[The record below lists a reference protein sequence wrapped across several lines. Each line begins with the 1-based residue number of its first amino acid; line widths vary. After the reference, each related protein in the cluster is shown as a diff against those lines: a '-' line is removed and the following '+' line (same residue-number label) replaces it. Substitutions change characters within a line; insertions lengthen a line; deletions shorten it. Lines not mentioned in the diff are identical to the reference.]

1 MRTILPILA
10 GIAGILVF
18 PATGAGQAQPFERLP
33 PERLDARSPS
43 ALVEGQPGRM
53 RVRSTTCRNLP
64 AAQTRRRIVD
74 VAAQEW
80 GFFGF
85 SIVDYTVDAPR
96 GARRY
101 RWWRRRVDPREGAR
115 TASTIAGYWAATPRG
130 TWMIDRQNG
139 RWNGSDG
146 IAARWR
152 DPWSAAFVSWVMCE
166 GGLGSGDQFQ
176 RSIAHHVYVD
186 QAIRARDADSS
197 PAAFTAYDV
206 GASEVEPGDL
216 LCSSRRRSYTS
227 IAQRRRHLGVGAR
240 MHCDIVVKVEP
251 GRDRILAIGGNVRGT
266 VSLKLLPAV
275 SRGGHL
281 VPTRS
286 LFAHLKLQ
294 ADPIED
300 DALDKSPTLEAV
312 RSTDGVE
319 PPAQLASPATSTPGS
334 NPLRR

>member
-1 MRTILPILA
+1 MRANLLA
-10 GIAGILVF
+10 VVGTAALLASV
-18 PATGAGQAQPFERLP
+18 AVARGQSEPFERLP
-33 PERLDARSPS
+33 AEQFDANPPS
-43 ALVEGQPGRM
+43 ALVAGPPGHM
-53 RVRSTTCRNLP
+53 RVRSTDCRDLP
-64 AAQTRRRIVD
+64 TAETRRRIVD

-85 SIVDYTVDAPR
+85 SIADYTVSAPR

-101 RWWRRRVDPREGAR
+101 RWWRRRGDPREGAR

-146 IAARWR
+146 LAARWR
-152 DPWSAAFVSWVMCE
+152 DPWSAAFISWVMCE
-166 GGLGSGDQFQ
+166 GGLGSADQFQ

-186 QAIRARDADSS
+186 QAIRARDAGAS
-197 PAAFTAYDV
+197 PAAFVAHDV
-206 GASEVEPGDL
+206 GATKVEPGDL

-227 IAQRRRHLGVGAR
+227 ISARRRHLGVGAR
-240 MHCDIVVKVEP
+240 MHCDVVVKLEP
-251 GRDRILAIGGNVRGT
+251 GRERILAIGGNVRGT

-275 SRGGHL
+275 FRGGRL

-300 DALDKSPTLEAV
+300 DALDRSPTLVAV
-312 RSTDGVE
+312 RSSDGRE
-319 PPAQLASPATSTPGS
+319 PPAQLAAPATPNPGS